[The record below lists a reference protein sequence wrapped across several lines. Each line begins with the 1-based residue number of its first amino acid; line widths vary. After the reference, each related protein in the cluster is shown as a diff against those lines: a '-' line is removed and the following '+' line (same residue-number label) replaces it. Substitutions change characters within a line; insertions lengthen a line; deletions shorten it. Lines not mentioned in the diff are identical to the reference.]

1 MSAHASIVVRFLH
14 MLAQLKVYH
23 WQTNVYARHAATDK
37 LITSL
42 TEKVDQFVEAMQGH
56 DGVHTVL
63 PSDTALRLHNIA
75 DGDAV
80 TFLEQIKAFL
90 TGPLAATIAGN
101 VDLTAIRDEMLADVN
116 QTLYLFT
123 LK

>member
-1 MSAHASIVVRFLH
+1 

-23 WQTNVYARHAATDK
+23 WQTNVYARHTATDK